1 VSTPILTVKDLAKHY
16 PIKKLFMPAQ
26 TVKAL
31 DGVSFSLEKRRTLA
45 VVGES
50 GCGKSTLAKVLMA
63 IEKPTSGE
71 LEFAQRP
78 SKDEAGAR
86 VQLTSP
92 GEAGARIQM
101 IFQDPYSSINPRK
114 KAWQI
119 ISEPLRINT
128 KLSSAE
134 CRARAIE
141 LMAQVGLRPEFADRY
156 PHMFSGGQR
165 QRIGI
170 ARALALR
177 PEILIC
183 DEPISALDV
192 SIQAQVINLLI
203 QLQDQHELSYIF
215 ISHDLSVVRHLA
227 DEVLV
232 MYLGKVVEHGSR
244 DAVFSKPL
252 HPYTQA
258 LLGSTPDIKRRKNSE
273 KRVIPGEPPSPLNPP
288 PGCAFHKR
296 CPMAT
301 ARCSQE
307 VPTLREVQGRQV
319 ACHLV

>member
-1 VSTPILTVKDLAKHY
+1 
-16 PIKKLFMPAQ
+16 
-26 TVKAL
+26 
-31 DGVSFSLEKRRTLA
+31 
-45 VVGES
+45 
-50 GCGKSTLAKVLMA
+50 
-63 IEKPTSGE
+63 
-71 LEFAQRP
+71 
-78 SKDEAGAR
+78 
-86 VQLTSP
+86 
-92 GEAGARIQM
+92 M

-114 KAWQI
+114 RAWQI

-128 KLSSAE
+128 KLSKDE
-134 CRARAIE
+134 CRARAVQ

-203 QLQDQHELSYIF
+203 DLQDAHELSYIF

-227 DEVLV
+227 DDVLV
-232 MYLGKVVEHGSR
+232 MYLGKAVEHGSR
-244 DAVFSKPL
+244 SSIFSQPM

-258 LLGSTPDIKRRKNSE
+258 LLGSTPDIRRRKGSE

-296 CPMAT
+296 CPIAT

-307 VPTLREVQGRQV
+307 TPVLREVSGRKV